1 MSGKVIPLHQL
12 PLGSFARVVELRL
25 EGLPRRRMLD
35 LGLVTDSVV
44 EAVRRSPAGDPIAY
58 YIRGA
63 LIALRRE
70 ESSQIL
76 VSPI

>member
-1 MSGKVIPLHQL
+1 MVAKTIPLNQL
-12 PLGSFARVVELRL
+12 PLGSFAKVVELRL

-35 LGLVTDSVV
+35 LGLVAEAVI
-44 EAVRRSPAGDPIAY
+44 EAVRRSPAGDPVAFC
-58 YIRGA
+58 IRGA
-63 LIALRRE
+63 LIALREE

>member
-1 MSGKVIPLHQL
+1 MSNQIIPLHQL
-12 PLGSFARVVELRL
+12 PLGSFAKVVELKL

-35 LGLVTDSVV
+35 LGLVADSVV

-63 LIALRRE
+63 LIALRKE